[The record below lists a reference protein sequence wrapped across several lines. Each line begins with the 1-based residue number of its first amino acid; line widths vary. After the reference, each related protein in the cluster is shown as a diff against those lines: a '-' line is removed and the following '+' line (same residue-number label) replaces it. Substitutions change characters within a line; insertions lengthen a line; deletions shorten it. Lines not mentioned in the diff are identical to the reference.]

1 MDLLM
6 SMLMLT
12 LQADY
17 ADENGENARSEAIQ
31 SVTDIAHSMM
41 TVLIAAMLIMKAVL

>member
-12 LQADY
+12 PQADY
-17 ADENGENARSEAIQ
+17 ADENGEDAGSEAIQ

-41 TVLIAAMLIMKAVL
+41 TLLTAAMLIMKTVL